1 MPQFQPFQPVGPTG
15 SAPGYVQIRKYVDA
29 CKIVKGLESK
39 FGYFVTKAA
48 EAPKAPEVTETVTE
62 EVKATDKAKKE
73 R

>member
-1 MPQFQPFQPVGPTG
+1 MVRF
-15 SAPGYVQIRKYVDA
+15 RKYVDA

-62 EVKATDKAKKE
+62 EVKQDKAKKE
-73 R
+73 SRGGGAWSCEGSPGEGHT